1 VRRSTRIAF
10 AVCWPVYAL
19 AVVLA
24 WRKVS
29 AAPNGDVNGLFVA
42 TACGFFGLL
51 LLTVW
56 LQDQGR

>member
-1 VRRSTRIAF
+1 VRRSTRVAF
-10 AVCWPVYAL
+10 AVCWPVYAG

-29 AAPNGDVNGLFVA
+29 AAPEGVVNGLFIA
-42 TACGFFGLL
+42 TVCSLAGLVL
-51 LLTVW
+51 LSLW